1 MSRAF
6 ASVYYT
12 IGRKTI
18 RVRGVVVVDVAARI
32 HIPHVVGVAA
42 VGAAQTNVLR
52 ITYVPL

>member
-6 ASVYYT
+6 VSVYCT

-18 RVRGVVVVDVAARI
+18 SVRGVVVVDVAARI